1 MIYCPKCGKELP
13 DDAAFCDRCG
23 HKMSESVSH
32 TPSRPFE
39 GRWERRWERRMDRFE
54 RMERLDRGPD
64 YLDGVGFG
72 VFIIAI
78 AWVYLQYPWVWDEIM
93 AWLRTWTTGPMM
105 LPLILAH
112 PIFIFFVVMSAWGI
126 IEGGL
131 RMASGRVI
139 RGLGNIVSALGSFA
153 IAYMIQLFG
162 QGSMSGSALL
172 PGFIII
178 IGSSILLSAIVNFFA
193 WSSTRRD

>member
-13 DDAAFCDRCG
+13 DNAIFCDRCG
-23 HKMSESVSH
+23 QKMSEPVSP
-32 TPSRPFE
+32 TPPPPFE

-54 RMERLDRGPD
+54 RKERLDRGPD

-72 VFIIAI
+72 VFLIAI

-93 AWLRTWTTGPMM
+93 AWLRTWATGPIM
-105 LPLILAH
+105 LPMILAQ
-112 PIFIFFVVMSAWGI
+112 PIFLFFVVMGAWGI
-126 IEGGL
+126 LEGGL
-131 RMASGRVI
+131 RMASGRVM

-153 IAYMIQLFG
+153 IAYMIQLYG
-162 QGSMSGSALL
+162 QGSIIGSALL

-178 IGSSILLSAIVNFFA
+178 IGASILLSAILNSFA